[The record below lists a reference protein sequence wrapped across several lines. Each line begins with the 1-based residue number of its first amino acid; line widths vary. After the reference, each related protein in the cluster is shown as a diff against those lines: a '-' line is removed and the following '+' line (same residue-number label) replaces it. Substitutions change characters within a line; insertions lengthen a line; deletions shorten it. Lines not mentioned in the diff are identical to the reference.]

1 MAPPK
6 DVSRRPHANDEEHGR
21 AFDER
26 MFNKVV
32 TPHLDDAYR
41 FARWLTGDAADAED
55 VVQESCLRAMKGLA
69 KHSGHSGR
77 AWLIAIVR
85 NTAFTWLA
93 RNRPRDLVLVDDLES
108 AETSSADAPRAESP
122 EATLIAQADAALL
135 QKGLDELPAPFR
147 EVLVMRE
154 FNDMSYREI
163 AEAIDAPIGTVMSR
177 LARAR
182 ALLIERIGKELS

>member
-1 MAPPK
+1 MMTR
-6 DVSRRPHANDEEHGR
+6 DVSQRPHANDEPGR

-26 MFNKVV
+26 TFNAVV

-41 FARWLTGDAADAED
+41 LARWLTGNSADAED
-55 VVQESCLRAMKGLA
+55 VVQESCLRAMKGLT
-69 KHSGHSGR
+69 KFTGHSAK

-85 NTAFTWLA
+85 NTAFTWMA
-93 RNRPRDLVLVDDLES
+93 RNRPKALVLADDLES
-108 AETSSADAPRAESP
+108 AESSSPDAPRAESP
-122 EATLIAQADAALL
+122 EAALIAQADAALL
-135 QKGLDELPAPFR
+135 QTAVADLPAIFR
-147 EVLVMRE
+147 EALVMRE

-163 AEAIDAPIGTVMSR
+163 AEATGAPVGTVMSR